1 MLPFATSATN
11 VKSTATWAI
20 AILLAVI
27 FFGVGVAKLVSH
39 NMFVVMFHALELP
52 RWFMYVTGAI
62 EIVVSVTLMYPRT
75 VFLGAIGVICLMLG
89 ALIVHAMHGQFG
101 LMSLPFLLLVLA
113 VTLGWLV
120 NWGVAVRAR

>member
-1 MLPFATSATN
+1 M
-11 VKSTATWAI
+11 
-20 AILLAVI
+20 LAVI

-39 NMFVVMFHALELP
+39 NMFVVMFDALELP

-75 VFLGAIGVICLMLG
+75 VFLGAIGVMCLMLG

-101 LMSLPFLLLVLA
+101 LMSLPFVLLVLA

-120 NWGVAVRAR
+120 NWGVAVRVR